1 MVVAEAGLEAK
12 PKSKLYTPDEYLAL
26 EEVADVRH
34 EYRNG
39 EILAMASNLPQ
50 HNQMDEKIR

>member
-26 EEVADVRH
+26 EE
-34 EYRNG
+34 
-39 EILAMASNLPQ
+39 ASGV
-50 HNQMDEKIR
+50 